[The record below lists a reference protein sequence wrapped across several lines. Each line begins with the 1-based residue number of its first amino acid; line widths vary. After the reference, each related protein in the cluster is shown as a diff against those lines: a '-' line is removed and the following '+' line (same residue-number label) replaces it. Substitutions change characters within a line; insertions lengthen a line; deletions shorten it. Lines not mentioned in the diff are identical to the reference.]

1 MRHYMPG
8 CDVAKNHPREIKA
21 IQNYMVEKKQAV
33 IDRCCRVS
41 NKLLETGDI
50 IINNCTLCELML
62 RETHP
67 NNQIISLYEYVLS
80 DPEFPWADF
89 EGLCLTVQDC
99 WRTRNNRQMQDAIRE
114 CLVRMHVQIIETEEN
129 YEKTK
134 FDGMWLFGNPRQ
146 DCVDTAPVICK
157 DIMEN
162 YVEFKNKKLSGNAYI
177 SIGDFNSIYIKK
189 PKRHIHFLGN
199 IISFNTIQA
208 NRLLPLRYC
217 PLNRML
223 YQFFGITSPCVFR
236 KDTEGMKYHYFISIR
251 FYLPFYCIIY
261 LIAFMVH
268 YISCHDPVILLTDKL
283 VMLLNRI
290 LHHSPGGK
298 STFVSIGQKAF
309 LS

>member
-21 IQNYMVEKKQAV
+21 IQHYMVEKKQAV

-162 YVEFKNKKLSGNAYI
+162 YVEPLPEDEQIARMKDWVSRYSTEQVLVYCNGCERGI
-177 SIGDFNSIYIKK
+177 RVGGGH
-189 PKRHIHFLGN
+189 PIHLVE
-199 IISFNTIQA
+199 
-208 NRLLPLRYC
+208 LLAKGL
-217 PLNRML
+217 M
-223 YQFFGITSPCVFR
+223 
-236 KDTEGMKYHYFISIR
+236 
-251 FYLPFYCIIY
+251 
-261 LIAFMVH
+261 
-268 YISCHDPVILLTDKL
+268 
-283 VMLLNRI
+283 
-290 LHHSPGGK
+290 
-298 STFVSIGQKAF
+298 
-309 LS
+309 